1 MPNIHSLRVQLILPV
16 AFLGIILAG
25 LVVFMLVMNSLQSQ
39 AIRRQTDT
47 YFEAITVVLNAD
59 RDIYQARIALERLL
73 NGDGGAEQN
82 RQDFHENAE
91 QVRDRFERYREYL
104 AEEPELLQAFSHFDE
119 RLNTWIAVS
128 KQLMVR
134 EGKEATKQDPRAVE
148 LEQQFQAIR
157 QMLDQAGEQLRSHTA
172 DVKQT
177 KNADVSQYVEAM
189 AEVMNAD
196 RDIYQANLALKRL
209 LHGVGDFANNKA
221 FFEENAQQVL
231 RRFNN
236 YRIYLIREPQLLS
249 AYERFD
255 ILFNSWFQAC
265 EAMLEQSSHASNPT
279 DKDFVEM
286 DLAFSQVRT
295 ILDEAGEQT
304 RAHARAMEA
313 EAKQTIANYQ
323 DIAKLVIA
331 LAFAVALL
339 VGYIVPRRLTQQ
351 VNHIGQRIREI
362 ADGDGD
368 LTQRIHSQSKDEL
381 GKLANEFDSFVE
393 HLRGIIQNIQ
403 QQSGRLGGTTT
414 ELNQVSE
421 QAGDITDGLV
431 QATESIVSAS
441 SEMNMANQQV
451 ADTAQGTAEVSL
463 QSSKLTQQGV
473 SVVES
478 SSVVVAGLVRDID
491 TALSRAEQ
499 LEQSSQA
506 ITSVLDVIRKIA
518 EQTNLLALN
527 AAIEAARAGEQGRG
541 FAVVADEVR
550 TLATRTQDSTNEIET
565 MISRLKQSVDESN
578 QAIHSSRNNV
588 DSTVSSF
595 EEVKRIF
602 VELNHSFEQV
612 QEMTAQ
618 TAQATQEQSTVANHI
633 NKNLVGLKEQS
644 DNVNLVAEQVR
655 QQSQHISELY
665 LSLSQQVDSFKV

>member
-1 MPNIHSLRVQLILPV
+1 MLNIHSLRVQLILPV

-39 AIRRQTDT
+39 AMGRQADT

-59 RDIYQARIALERLL
+59 RDIYQARIASERLL
-73 NGDGGAEQN
+73 NGEGSAEAN
-82 RQDFHENAE
+82 RQEFTENAE
-91 QVRDRFERYREYL
+91 QVAERFHRYREYL
-104 AEEPELLQAFSHFDE
+104 AEEPEMLAEFSHFDD
-119 RLNTWIAVS
+119 LLQVWIDVS
-128 KQLMVR
+128 SQLMSSSGKKAQQQDR
-134 EGKEATKQDPRAVE
+134 EFLA
-148 LEQQFQAIR
+148 LEEQFRAIR
-157 QMLDQAGEQLRSHTA
+157 HMLDKASEQLRTHTRDA
-172 DVKQT
+172 KQS
-177 KNADVSQYVEAM
+177 KSADVSQYVEAM

-196 RDIYQANLALKRL
+196 RDIYQASLAFKRL
-209 LHGVGDFANNKA
+209 IHEVGDFSANKA

-236 YRIYLIREPQLLS
+236 YRVYLVREPQLIS
-249 AYERFD
+249 PYESFD
-255 ILFNSWFQAC
+255 ILFNAWYQSC
-265 EAMLEQSSHASNPT
+265 ETFLQQSDGVSHQTSKGFNAMDKAFT
-279 DKDFVEM
+279 D
-286 DLAFSQVRT
+286 VRQ
-295 ILDEAGEQT
+295 ILDQAGERT
-304 RAHARAMEA
+304 RNHAREVEA
-313 EAKQTIANYQ
+313 EAKQKIATYQ

-339 VGYIVPRRLTQQ
+339 VGYLVPRRLTQQ
-351 VNHIGQRIREI
+351 VNHIGLRIREI
-362 ADGDGD
+362 AEGDGD
-368 LTQRIHSQSKDEL
+368 LTQRINSQSKDEL

-451 ADTAQGTAEVSL
+451 ADTAQGTAEVSS
-463 QSSKLTQQGV
+463 QSSELTQQGV

-478 SSVVVAGLVRDID
+478 SSVVVEGLVRDID
-491 TALSRAEQ
+491 TALSRASQ

-565 MISRLKQSVDESN
+565 MINRLKQSVNESN
-578 QAIHSSRNNV
+578 QAIHSSRSNV
-588 DSTVSSF
+588 DSTVTSF

-602 VELNHSFEQV
+602 VELSHSFEQV

-633 NKNLVGLKEQS
+633 NENLVGLKEQS
-644 DNVNLVAEQVR
+644 DNVNLVADQVR
-655 QQSQHISELY
+655 QQSQHISDLY
-665 LSLSQQVDSFKV
+665 QSLSQQVDSFKV